1 LESLDADKD
10 IQIYLILFII
20 TLTSNINLLISQEIN
35 FHTPIDAPFDLSGT
49 FGEFRSR
56 FHTGIDFKSRGV
68 QGQKIF
74 SIEDGYVSRIEVN
87 NYGYGKVIYIDHFN
101 GFTSVYAHLKNFS
114 PELDKY
120 IKSELYK
127 SKRNSIKK
135 FPKKNQLKI
144 SKGEVIGYSG
154 NTGRSFGPH
163 LHFEIR
169 DTKSQDAVNPLM
181 FNYTYKDDERPIIRG
196 LYVIN
201 EENSLVRS
209 LPERKKV
216 RKVNDSTYTV
226 DDFEYNGKVGI
237 GLDIYDIQYKN
248 LYNQN
253 GVYKVELF
261 IDSILKYSY
270 KMDKIKFSE
279 NHYKKIMYDYLS
291 LVQRNKKVLKIYSPR
306 NSNLSFLKNNRFN
319 GIINSDSLK
328 DNSLLIRVSDW
339 NGNSSS
345 IKFKI
350 KVNDSIYS
358 KLSYNGIEILTNQ
371 NYTLNKNS
379 SIIEIDKNTFY
390 DDLLMNISYQSDTLN
405 LGKEKDPF
413 RSTIRI
419 KLPHQISDTLKL
431 RQSFIG
437 KIINGKISYI
447 RSKKNNSYINAS
459 ISSLG
464 EYIISKDSLKPEIK
478 PVNFK
483 SNSNIKLKNT
493 LKLRLKDDLSGIKS
507 YSSSFNGNWALFE
520 YEPKSNMIFHNLS
533 DGIVKNGENELIIR
547 YEDGVG
553 NKGVYQTKV
562 YY

>member
-1 LESLDADKD
+1 MRLFLR
-10 IQIYLILFII
+10 ILFT
-20 TLTSNINLLISQEIN
+20 TLFISNINFGISQEID

-74 SIEDGYVSRIEVN
+74 SIEDGYISRIEVN
-87 NYGYGKVIYIDHFN
+87 NYGYGKVIYIDHLN
-101 GFTSVYAHLKNFS
+101 GFTSVYAHLKNFN
-114 PELDKY
+114 PELDEY

-135 FPKKNQLKI
+135 FPKTNQLRI
-144 SKGEVIGYSG
+144 NKGEVIGYSG

-169 DTKSQDAVNPLM
+169 DTKSQDAINPLM

-196 LYVIN
+196 LYIIN
-201 EENSLVRS
+201 ENNSLVRNS
-209 LPERKKV
+209 PIRKKV
-216 RKVNDSTYTV
+216 KKINDSTYTV
-226 DDFEYNGKVGI
+226 DDFEYNGKIGI

-291 LVQRNKKVLKIYSPR
+291 LAQKNKKVLKIYTPR
-306 NSNLSFLKNNRFN
+306 NSDLSFLKNNKFN
-319 GIINSDSLK
+319 GIINSDSIR
-328 DNSLLIRVSDW
+328 DNSLLVKVSDW

-345 IKFKI
+345 IKFNLKA
-350 KVNDSIYS
+350 NDSIS
-358 KLSYNGIEILTNQ
+358 RRSSYNGIEILTNQ

-379 SIIEIDKNTFY
+379 SIIEIGKNTFY

-405 LGKEKDPF
+405 LGEEKDPF
-413 RSTIRI
+413 RSSIRI
-419 KLPHQISDTLKL
+419 KLPHKISDTLEL
-431 RQSFIG
+431 RQSFVG

-447 RSKKNNSYINAS
+447 SSKKNKSYIYANT
-459 ISSLG
+459 SSLG
-464 EYIISKDSLKPEIK
+464 EYIISKDTLKPDIK
-478 PVNFK
+478 PINFK
-483 SNSNIKLKNT
+483 NNSNIKVKNT
-493 LKLRLKDDLSGIKS
+493 LKLRLKDDLSGIKN
-507 YSSSFNGNWALFE
+507 YSSYFNGNWALFE

-533 DGIVKNGENELIIR
+533 DGIIKDGENKLIII

>member
-1 LESLDADKD
+1 MRLFLR
-10 IQIYLILFII
+10 ILFT
-20 TLTSNINLLISQEIN
+20 TLFISNINFGISQEID

-74 SIEDGYVSRIEVN
+74 SIEDGYISRIEVN
-87 NYGYGKVIYIDHFN
+87 NYGYGKVIYIDHLN
-101 GFTSVYAHLKNFS
+101 GFTSVYAHLKNFN
-114 PELDKY
+114 PELDEY

-135 FPKKNQLKI
+135 FPKTNQLRI
-144 SKGEVIGYSG
+144 NKGEVIGYSG

-169 DTKSQDAVNPLM
+169 DTKSQDAINPLM

-196 LYVIN
+196 LYIIN
-201 EENSLVRS
+201 ENNSLVRNS
-209 LPERKKV
+209 PIRKKV
-216 RKVNDSTYTV
+216 KKINDSTYTV
-226 DDFEYNGKVGI
+226 DDFEYNGKIGI

-291 LVQRNKKVLKIYSPR
+291 LARKNRKVLKIYTPR
-306 NSNLSFLKNNRFN
+306 NSDLSFLKNNKFN
-319 GIINSDSLK
+319 GIINSDSIR
-328 DNSLLIRVSDW
+328 DNSLLVRVSDW

-345 IKFKI
+345 IKFNLKA
-350 KVNDSIYS
+350 NDSIS
-358 KLSYNGIEILTNQ
+358 RRSSYNGIEILTNQ

-379 SIIEIDKNTFY
+379 SIIEIGKNTFY

-413 RSTIRI
+413 RSSIRI
-419 KLPHQISDTLKL
+419 KLPHKISDTLEL
-431 RQSFIG
+431 RQSFVG

-447 RSKKNNSYINAS
+447 SSKKNKSYIYANT
-459 ISSLG
+459 SSLG
-464 EYIISKDSLKPEIK
+464 EYIISKDTLKPDIK
-478 PVNFK
+478 PINFK
-483 SNSNIKLKNT
+483 NNSNIKVKNT
-493 LKLRLKDDLSGIKS
+493 LRLRLKDDLSGIKN
-507 YSSSFNGNWALFE
+507 YSSYFNGNWALFE

-533 DGIVKNGENELIIR
+533 DGIIKDGENELIIK

>member
-1 LESLDADKD
+1 MRLFLR
-10 IQIYLILFII
+10 ILFT
-20 TLTSNINLLISQEIN
+20 TLFISNINFGISQEID

-87 NYGYGKVIYIDHFN
+87 NYGYGKVIYIDHLN
-101 GFTSVYAHLKNFS
+101 GFTSVYAHLKNFN
-114 PELDKY
+114 PELDEY

-135 FPKKNQLKI
+135 FPKTNQLRI
-144 SKGEVIGYSG
+144 NKGEVIGYSG

-169 DTKSQDAVNPLM
+169 DTKSQDAINPLM

-196 LYVIN
+196 LYIIN
-201 EENSLVRS
+201 ENNSLVRNS
-209 LPERKKV
+209 PIRKKV
-216 RKVNDSTYTV
+216 KKINDSTYTV
-226 DDFEYNGKVGI
+226 DDFEYNGKIGI

-291 LVQRNKKVLKIYSPR
+291 LAQKNKKVLKIYTPR
-306 NSNLSFLKNNRFN
+306 NSDLSFLKNNKFN
-319 GIINSDSLK
+319 GIINSDSIRN
-328 DNSLLIRVSDW
+328 NSLLVRVSDW

-345 IKFKI
+345 IKFNLKA
-350 KVNDSIYS
+350 NDSIS
-358 KLSYNGIEILTNQ
+358 RRSSYNGIEILTNQ

-379 SIIEIDKNTFY
+379 SIIEIGKNTFY

-413 RSTIRI
+413 RSSIRI
-419 KLPHQISDTLKL
+419 KLPHKISDTLEL
-431 RQSFIG
+431 RQSFVG

-447 RSKKNNSYINAS
+447 SSKKNKSYIYANT
-459 ISSLG
+459 SSLG
-464 EYIISKDSLKPEIK
+464 EYIISKDTLKPDIK
-478 PVNFK
+478 PINFK
-483 SNSNIKLKNT
+483 NNSNIKVKNT
-493 LKLRLKDDLSGIKS
+493 LKLRLKDDLSGIKN
-507 YSSSFNGNWALFE
+507 YSSYFNGNWALFE

-533 DGIVKNGENELIIR
+533 DGIIKDGENELIIK

-553 NKGVYQTKV
+553 NKGVYQAKV

>member
-1 LESLDADKD
+1 MRLFLR
-10 IQIYLILFII
+10 ILFT
-20 TLTSNINLLISQEIN
+20 TLFISNINFGISQEID

-87 NYGYGKVIYIDHFN
+87 NYGYGKVIYIDHLN

-114 PELDKY
+114 PELDEY
-120 IKSELYK
+120 VKSELYK

-135 FPKKNQLKI
+135 FPKTNQLRI
-144 SKGEVIGYSG
+144 NKGEVIGYSG

-169 DTKSQDAVNPLM
+169 DTKSQDAINPLM

-196 LYVIN
+196 LYIIN
-201 EENSLVRS
+201 ENNSLVRNS
-209 LPERKKV
+209 PIRKKV
-216 RKVNDSTYTV
+216 KKINDSTYSV
-226 DDFEYNGKVGI
+226 DDFEYNGKIGI

-291 LVQRNKKVLKIYSPR
+291 LAQKNKKVLKIYTPR
-306 NSNLSFLKNNRFN
+306 NSDLSFLKNNKFN
-319 GIINSDSLK
+319 GIINSDSIRN
-328 DNSLLIRVSDW
+328 NSLLVRVSDW

-345 IKFKI
+345 IKFNLKA
-350 KVNDSIYS
+350 NDSIS
-358 KLSYNGIEILTNQ
+358 RRSSYNGIEILTNQ

-379 SIIEIDKNTFY
+379 SIIEIGKNTFY

-413 RSTIRI
+413 RSSIRI
-419 KLPHQISDTLKL
+419 KLPHKISDTLEL
-431 RQSFIG
+431 RQSFVG
-437 KIINGKISYI
+437 KIINRKISYI
-447 RSKKNNSYINAS
+447 SSKKNKSYIYAS
-459 ISSLG
+459 TSSLG
-464 EYIISKDSLKPEIK
+464 EYIISKDTLKPDIK
-478 PVNFK
+478 PINFK
-483 SNSNIKLKNT
+483 NKSNIKVKNT
-493 LKLRLKDDLSGIKS
+493 LKLRLKDDLSGIKN
-507 YSSSFNGNWALFE
+507 YSSYFNGNWALFE

-533 DGIVKNGENELIIR
+533 DGIIKDGENELIIK

-553 NKGVYQTKV
+553 NKGVYQAKV

>member
-1 LESLDADKD
+1 MRLFLR
-10 IQIYLILFII
+10 ILFT
-20 TLTSNINLLISQEIN
+20 TLFISNINFGISQEID

-87 NYGYGKVIYIDHFN
+87 NYGYGKVIYIDHLN

-114 PELDKY
+114 PELDEY
-120 IKSELYK
+120 VKSELYK

-135 FPKKNQLKI
+135 FPKKNQLRI
-144 SKGEVIGYSG
+144 NKGEVIGYSG

-169 DTKSQDAVNPLM
+169 DTKSQDAINPLM

-196 LYVIN
+196 LYIIN
-201 EENSLVRS
+201 ENNSLVRNS
-209 LPERKKV
+209 PIRKKV
-216 RKVNDSTYTV
+216 KKINDSTYTV
-226 DDFEYNGKVGI
+226 DDFEYNGKIGI

-291 LVQRNKKVLKIYSPR
+291 LAQKNKKVLKIYTPR
-306 NSNLSFLKNNRFN
+306 NSDLSFLKNNKFN
-319 GIINSDSLK
+319 GIINSDSIRN
-328 DNSLLIRVSDW
+328 NSLLVRVSDW

-345 IKFKI
+345 IKFNLKA
-350 KVNDSIYS
+350 NDSIS
-358 KLSYNGIEILTNQ
+358 RRSSYNGIEILTNQ

-379 SIIEIDKNTFY
+379 SIIEIGKNTFY

-413 RSTIRI
+413 RSSIRI
-419 KLPHQISDTLKL
+419 KLPHKISDTLEL
-431 RQSFIG
+431 RQSFVG
-437 KIINGKISYI
+437 KIINRKISYI
-447 RSKKNNSYINAS
+447 SSKKNKSYIYAS
-459 ISSLG
+459 TSSLG
-464 EYIISKDSLKPEIK
+464 EYIISKDTLKPDIK
-478 PVNFK
+478 PINFK
-483 SNSNIKLKNT
+483 NKSNIKVKNT
-493 LKLRLKDDLSGIKS
+493 LKLRLKDDLSGIKN
-507 YSSSFNGNWALFE
+507 YSSYFNGNWALFE

-533 DGIVKNGENELIIR
+533 DGIIKDGENELIIK

>member
-1 LESLDADKD
+1 MRLFLR
-10 IQIYLILFII
+10 ILYTTLFI
-20 TLTSNINLLISQEIN
+20 SNINFGISQEID
-35 FHTPIDAPFDLSGT
+35 FHNPIDAPFDLSGT

-87 NYGYGKVIYIDHFN
+87 NYGYGKVIYIDHLN

-114 PELDKY
+114 PELDEY

-127 SKRNSIKK
+127 AKKNSIKK
-135 FPKKNQLKI
+135 FPKKNQLRI

-169 DTKSQDAVNPLM
+169 DTKSQDAINPLM

-196 LYVIN
+196 LYLIN
-201 EENSLVRS
+201 EDNSLIRS
-209 LPERKKV
+209 LPIRKKV

-279 NHYKKIMYDYLS
+279 NHYKKIMYDYIS
-291 LVQRNKKVLKIYSPR
+291 LVESNKKVLKIYSPR
-306 NSNLSFLKNNRFN
+306 NSNLSFLKNNKFN
-319 GIINSDSLK
+319 GIINSDSFK
-328 DNSLLIRVSDW
+328 NNSLHVRVSDW

-350 KVNDSIYS
+350 KANDSIS
-358 KLSYNGIEILTNQ
+358 SRQSYNGIEILTDQ
-371 NYTLNKNS
+371 KYTLNKNS

-390 DDLLMNISYQSDTLN
+390 NDLLMNVSYQSGILN
-405 LGKEKDPF
+405 LGKEKDPL
-413 RSTIRI
+413 RSSIKI
-419 KLPHQISDTLKL
+419 KLPHKISDTLEL
-431 RQSFIG
+431 RQSFVG

-447 RSKKNNSYINAS
+447 NSNKSNSYIYAS

-464 EYIISKDSLKPEIK
+464 EYVISKDSLKPEIK
-478 PVNFK
+478 PINFK
-483 SNSNIKLKNT
+483 SNSNIKLKNS
-493 LKLRLKDDLSGIKS
+493 LRLRLKDDLSGIKK
-507 YSSSFNGNWALFE
+507 YSSYFNGNWALFE

-533 DGIVKNGENELIIR
+533 DGIIKNGENELIIK

>member
-1 LESLDADKD
+1 MRLFLR
-10 IQIYLILFII
+10 ILYTTLFI
-20 TLTSNINLLISQEIN
+20 SNINFGISQEID

-87 NYGYGKVIYIDHFN
+87 NYGYGKVIYIDHLN

-114 PELDKY
+114 PELDEY

-127 SKRNSIKK
+127 AKRNSIKK
-135 FPKKNQLKI
+135 FPKKNQLRI

-169 DTKSQDAVNPLM
+169 DTKSQDAINPLM

-196 LYVIN
+196 LYIIN
-201 EENSLVRS
+201 EDNSLIRS
-209 LPERKKV
+209 LPIRKKV

-279 NHYKKIMYDYLS
+279 NHYKKIMYDYIS
-291 LVQRNKKVLKIYSPR
+291 LVESNKKVLKIYSPR
-306 NSNLSFLKNNRFN
+306 NSNLSFLKNNKFN
-319 GIINSDSLK
+319 GIINSDSFK
-328 DNSLLIRVSDW
+328 NNSLHVRVSDW

-350 KVNDSIYS
+350 KANDSIS
-358 KLSYNGIEILTNQ
+358 SRQSYNGIEILTDQ
-371 NYTLNKNS
+371 KYTLNKNS

-390 DDLLMNISYQSDTLN
+390 DDLLMNVSYQSGILN

-413 RSTIRI
+413 RSSIKI
-419 KLPHQISDTLKL
+419 KLPHKISDTLQL
-431 RQSFIG
+431 RQSFVG
-437 KIINGKISYI
+437 KIINGKTSYI
-447 RSKKNNSYINAS
+447 SSKKSNSYIYAS

-464 EYIISKDSLKPEIK
+464 EYVISKDSLKPEIK
-478 PVNFK
+478 PINFK

-493 LKLRLKDDLSGIKS
+493 LRLRLKDDLSGIKK
-507 YSSSFNGNWALFE
+507 YSSYFNGNWALFE

-533 DGIVKNGENELIIR
+533 DGIIKKGENELIIK

>member
-1 LESLDADKD
+1 MRLFLR
-10 IQIYLILFII
+10 ILFT
-20 TLTSNINLLISQEIN
+20 TLFISNINFGISQEID

-74 SIEDGYVSRIEVN
+74 SIEDGYISRIEVN
-87 NYGYGKVIYIDHFN
+87 NYGYGKVIYIDHLN

-114 PELDKY
+114 PELDEY
-120 IKSELYK
+120 VKSELYK

-135 FPKKNQLKI
+135 FPKTNQLRI
-144 SKGEVIGYSG
+144 NKGEVIGYSG

-169 DTKSQDAVNPLM
+169 DTKSQDAINPLM
-181 FNYTYKDDERPIIRG
+181 FNYSYKDDERPIIRG
-196 LYVIN
+196 LYIIN
-201 EENSLVRS
+201 ENNSLVRNS
-209 LPERKKV
+209 PIRKKV
-216 RKVNDSTYTV
+216 KKINDSTYTV
-226 DDFEYNGKVGI
+226 DDFEYYGKIGI

-291 LVQRNKKVLKIYSPR
+291 LAQKNKKVLKIYTPR
-306 NSNLSFLKNNRFN
+306 NSDLSFLKNNKFN
-319 GIINSDSLK
+319 GIINSDSIR
-328 DNSLLIRVSDW
+328 DNSLLVRVSDW

-345 IKFKI
+345 IKFNLKA
-350 KVNDSIYS
+350 NDSIS
-358 KLSYNGIEILTNQ
+358 RRSSYNGIEILTNQ

-379 SIIEIDKNTFY
+379 SIIEIGKNTFY

-413 RSTIRI
+413 RSSIRI
-419 KLPHQISDTLKL
+419 KLPHKISDTLEL
-431 RQSFIG
+431 RQSFVG

-447 RSKKNNSYINAS
+447 SSKKNKSYIYAS
-459 ISSLG
+459 TSSLG
-464 EYIISKDSLKPEIK
+464 EYIISKDTLKPDIK
-478 PVNFK
+478 PINFTK
-483 SNSNIKLKNT
+483 KSNIKVKNT
-493 LKLRLKDDLSGIKS
+493 LKLRLKDDLSGIKN
-507 YSSSFNGNWALFE
+507 YSSYFNGNWALFE

-533 DGIVKNGENELIIR
+533 DGIIKDGENELIIK

-553 NKGVYQTKV
+553 NKGVYQVKV

>member
-1 LESLDADKD
+1 MRLFLR
-10 IQIYLILFII
+10 ILFT
-20 TLTSNINLLISQEIN
+20 TLFISNINFGISQEID

-74 SIEDGYVSRIEVN
+74 SIEDGYISRIEVN
-87 NYGYGKVIYIDHFN
+87 NYGYGKVIYIDHLN
-101 GFTSVYAHLKNFS
+101 GFTSVYAHLKNFN
-114 PELDKY
+114 PELDEY

-135 FPKKNQLKI
+135 FPKTNQLRI
-144 SKGEVIGYSG
+144 NKGEVIGYSG

-169 DTKSQDAVNPLM
+169 DTKSQDAINPLM
-181 FNYTYKDDERPIIRG
+181 FNYNYKDDERPIIRG
-196 LYVIN
+196 LYIIN
-201 EENSLVRS
+201 ENNSLVRNS
-209 LPERKKV
+209 PIRKKV
-216 RKVNDSTYTV
+216 KKINDSTYTV
-226 DDFEYNGKVGI
+226 DDFEYNGKIGI

-291 LVQRNKKVLKIYSPR
+291 LARKNKKVLKIYTPR
-306 NSNLSFLKNNRFN
+306 NSDLSFLKNNKFN
-319 GIINSDSLK
+319 GIINSDSIR
-328 DNSLLIRVSDW
+328 DNSLLVRVSDW

-345 IKFKI
+345 IKFNLKA
-350 KVNDSIYS
+350 NDSIS
-358 KLSYNGIEILTNQ
+358 RRSSYNGIEILTNQ

-379 SIIEIDKNTFY
+379 SIIEIGKNTFY

-413 RSTIRI
+413 RSSIRI
-419 KLPHQISDTLKL
+419 KLPHKISDTLEL
-431 RQSFIG
+431 RQSFVG

-447 RSKKNNSYINAS
+447 SSKKNKSYIYANT
-459 ISSLG
+459 SSLG
-464 EYIISKDSLKPEIK
+464 EYIISKDTLKPDIK
-478 PVNFK
+478 PINFK
-483 SNSNIKLKNT
+483 NNSNIKVKNT
-493 LKLRLKDDLSGIKS
+493 LKLRLKDDLSGIKN
-507 YSSSFNGNWALFE
+507 YSSYFNGNWALFE

-533 DGIVKNGENELIIR
+533 DGIIKDGENKLIIK

>member
-1 LESLDADKD
+1 MRLFLR
-10 IQIYLILFII
+10 ILFT
-20 TLTSNINLLISQEIN
+20 TLFISNINFGISQEID

-74 SIEDGYVSRIEVN
+74 SIEEGYISRIEVN
-87 NYGYGKVIYIDHFN
+87 NYGYGKVIYIDHLN
-101 GFTSVYAHLKNFS
+101 GFTSVYAHLKNFN
-114 PELDKY
+114 PELDEY

-135 FPKKNQLKI
+135 FPKTNQLRI
-144 SKGEVIGYSG
+144 NKGEVIGYSG

-169 DTKSQDAVNPLM
+169 DTKSQDAINPLM

-196 LYVIN
+196 LYIIN
-201 EENSLVRS
+201 ENNSLVRNS
-209 LPERKKV
+209 PIRKKV
-216 RKVNDSTYTV
+216 KKINDSTYTV
-226 DDFEYNGKVGI
+226 DDFEYNGKIGI

-291 LVQRNKKVLKIYSPR
+291 LAQKNKKVLKIYTPR
-306 NSNLSFLKNNRFN
+306 NSDLSFLKNNKFN
-319 GIINSDSLK
+319 GIINSDSIR
-328 DNSLLIRVSDW
+328 DNSLLVKVSDW

-345 IKFKI
+345 IKFNLKA
-350 KVNDSIYS
+350 NDSIS
-358 KLSYNGIEILTNQ
+358 RRSSYNGIEILTNQ

-379 SIIEIDKNTFY
+379 SIIEIGKNTFY

-413 RSTIRI
+413 RSSIRI
-419 KLPHQISDTLKL
+419 KLPHKISDTLEL
-431 RQSFIG
+431 RQSFVG

-447 RSKKNNSYINAS
+447 SSKKNKSYIYANT
-459 ISSLG
+459 SSLG
-464 EYIISKDSLKPEIK
+464 EYIISKDTLKPDIK
-478 PVNFK
+478 PINFK
-483 SNSNIKLKNT
+483 NNSNIKVKNT
-493 LKLRLKDDLSGIKS
+493 LKLRLKDDLSGIKN
-507 YSSSFNGNWALFE
+507 YSSYFNGNWALFE

-533 DGIVKNGENELIIR
+533 DGIIKDGENKLIII

>member
-1 LESLDADKD
+1 MRLFLR
-10 IQIYLILFII
+10 ILFT
-20 TLTSNINLLISQEIN
+20 TLFISNINFGISQEID

-74 SIEDGYVSRIEVN
+74 SIEDGYISRIEVN
-87 NYGYGKVIYIDHFN
+87 NYGYGKVIYIDHLN
-101 GFTSVYAHLKNFS
+101 GFTSVYAHLKNFN
-114 PELDKY
+114 PELDEY

-135 FPKKNQLKI
+135 FPKTNQLRI
-144 SKGEVIGYSG
+144 NKGEVIGYSG

-169 DTKSQDAVNPLM
+169 DTKSQDAINPLM

-196 LYVIN
+196 LYIIN
-201 EENSLVRS
+201 ENNSLVRNS
-209 LPERKKV
+209 PIRKKV
-216 RKVNDSTYTV
+216 KKINDSTYTV
-226 DDFEYNGKVGI
+226 DDFEYNGKIGI

-291 LVQRNKKVLKIYSPR
+291 LAQKNKKVLKIYTPR
-306 NSNLSFLKNNRFN
+306 NSDLSFLKNNKFN
-319 GIINSDSLK
+319 GIINSDSIR
-328 DNSLLIRVSDW
+328 DNSLLVRVSDW

-345 IKFKI
+345 IKFNLKA
-350 KVNDSIYS
+350 NDSIS
-358 KLSYNGIEILTNQ
+358 RRSSYNGIEILTNQ

-379 SIIEIDKNTFY
+379 SIIEIGKNTFY

-405 LGKEKDPF
+405 LGEEKDPF
-413 RSTIRI
+413 RSSIRI
-419 KLPHQISDTLKL
+419 KLPHKISDTLEL
-431 RQSFIG
+431 RQSFVG

-447 RSKKNNSYINAS
+447 SSKKNKSYIYANT
-459 ISSLG
+459 SSLG
-464 EYIISKDSLKPEIK
+464 EYIISKDTLKPDIK
-478 PVNFK
+478 PINFK
-483 SNSNIKLKNT
+483 NNSNIKVKNT
-493 LKLRLKDDLSGIKS
+493 LKLRLKDDLSGIKN
-507 YSSSFNGNWALFE
+507 YSSYFNGNWALFE

-533 DGIVKNGENELIIR
+533 DGIIKDGENKLIIK

>member
-1 LESLDADKD
+1 MRLFLR
-10 IQIYLILFII
+10 ILFT
-20 TLTSNINLLISQEIN
+20 TLFISNINFGISQEID

-87 NYGYGKVIYIDHFN
+87 NYGYGKVIYIDHLN

-114 PELDKY
+114 PELDEY
-120 IKSELYK
+120 VKSELYK

-135 FPKKNQLKI
+135 FPKKNQLRI
-144 SKGEVIGYSG
+144 NKGEVIGYSG

-169 DTKSQDAVNPLM
+169 DTKSQDAINPLM

-196 LYVIN
+196 LYIIN
-201 EENSLVRS
+201 ENNSLVRNS
-209 LPERKKV
+209 PIRKKL
-216 RKVNDSTYTV
+216 KKINDSTYTV
-226 DDFEYNGKVGI
+226 DDFEYNGKIGI

-261 IDSILKYSY
+261 IDSTLKYSY

-291 LVQRNKKVLKIYSPR
+291 LAQKNKKVLKIYTPR
-306 NSNLSFLKNNRFN
+306 NSDLSFLKNNKFN
-319 GIINSDSLK
+319 GIINSDSIK
-328 DNSLLIRVSDW
+328 NNSLLVRVSDW

-345 IKFKI
+345 IKFNI
-350 KVNDSIYS
+350 KANDSIS
-358 KLSYNGIEILTNQ
+358 RRSSYNGIEILTNQ

-379 SIIEIDKNTFY
+379 SIIEIGKNTFY

-413 RSTIRI
+413 RSSIRI
-419 KLPHQISDTLKL
+419 KLPHKISDTLEL
-431 RQSFIG
+431 RQSFVG
-437 KIINGKISYI
+437 KIINRKISYI
-447 RSKKNNSYINAS
+447 SSKKNKSYIYAS
-459 ISSLG
+459 TSSLG
-464 EYIISKDSLKPEIK
+464 EYIISKDTLKPDIK
-478 PVNFK
+478 PINFTNK
-483 SNSNIKLKNT
+483 SNIKVKNT
-493 LKLRLKDDLSGIKS
+493 LKLRLKDDLSGIKN
-507 YSSSFNGNWALFE
+507 YSSYFNGNWALFE

-533 DGIVKNGENELIIR
+533 DGIIKDGENELIIK

-553 NKGVYQTKV
+553 NKGVYQAKV

>member
-1 LESLDADKD
+1 MRLFLR
-10 IQIYLILFII
+10 ILFT
-20 TLTSNINLLISQEIN
+20 TLFISNINFGISQEID

-87 NYGYGKVIYIDHFN
+87 NYGYGKVIYIDHLN
-101 GFTSVYAHLKNFS
+101 GFTSVYAHLKNFN
-114 PELDKY
+114 PELDEY

-135 FPKKNQLKI
+135 FPKTNQLRI
-144 SKGEVIGYSG
+144 NKGEVIGYSG

-169 DTKSQDAVNPLM
+169 DTKSQDAINPLM

-196 LYVIN
+196 LYIIN
-201 EENSLVRS
+201 ENNSLVRNS
-209 LPERKKV
+209 PIRKKV
-216 RKVNDSTYTV
+216 KKINDSTYTV
-226 DDFEYNGKVGI
+226 DDFEYNGKIGI

-291 LVQRNKKVLKIYSPR
+291 LAQKNKKVLKIYTPR
-306 NSNLSFLKNNRFN
+306 NSDLSFLKNNKFN
-319 GIINSDSLK
+319 GIINSDSIR
-328 DNSLLIRVSDW
+328 DNSLLVRVSDW

-345 IKFKI
+345 IKFNLKA
-350 KVNDSIYS
+350 NDSIS
-358 KLSYNGIEILTNQ
+358 RRSSYNGIEILTNQ

-379 SIIEIDKNTFY
+379 SIIEIGKNTFY

-413 RSTIRI
+413 RSSIRI
-419 KLPHQISDTLKL
+419 KLPHKISDTLEL
-431 RQSFIG
+431 RQSFVG

-447 RSKKNNSYINAS
+447 SSKKNKSYIYANT
-459 ISSLG
+459 SSLG
-464 EYIISKDSLKPEIK
+464 EYIISKDTLKPDIK
-478 PVNFK
+478 PINFK
-483 SNSNIKLKNT
+483 KKSNIKVKNT
-493 LKLRLKDDLSGIKS
+493 LKLRLKDDLSGIKN
-507 YSSSFNGNWALFE
+507 YSSYFNGNWALFE

-533 DGIVKNGENELIIR
+533 DGIIKDGENELIIK

>member
-1 LESLDADKD
+1 MRLFLR
-10 IQIYLILFII
+10 ILFT
-20 TLTSNINLLISQEIN
+20 TLFISNINFGISQEID

-87 NYGYGKVIYIDHFN
+87 NYGYGKVIYIDHLN

-120 IKSELYK
+120 VKSELYK

-135 FPKKNQLKI
+135 FPKKNQLRI
-144 SKGEVIGYSG
+144 NKGEIIGYSG

-169 DTKSQDAVNPLM
+169 DTKSQDAINPLM
-181 FNYTYKDDERPIIRG
+181 FNYSYKDDERPIIRG
-196 LYVIN
+196 LYIIN
-201 EENSLVRS
+201 ENNSLVRNS
-209 LPERKKV
+209 PIRKKV
-216 RKVNDSTYTV
+216 KKINDSTYTV
-226 DDFEYNGKVGI
+226 DDVEYNGKIGI

-261 IDSILKYSY
+261 IDSTLKYSY

-291 LVQRNKKVLKIYSPR
+291 LAQKNKKVLKIYTPR
-306 NSNLSFLKNNRFN
+306 NSDLSFLKNNKFN
-319 GIINSDSLK
+319 GIINSDSIRN
-328 DNSLLIRVSDW
+328 NSLLVRVSDW

-345 IKFKI
+345 IKFNI
-350 KVNDSIYS
+350 KANDSIS
-358 KLSYNGIEILTNQ
+358 RRSSYNGIEILTNQ

-379 SIIEIDKNTFY
+379 SIIEIGKNTFY

-413 RSTIRI
+413 RSSITI
-419 KLPHQISDTLKL
+419 KLPHKISDTLEL
-431 RQSFIG
+431 RQSFVG
-437 KIINGKISYI
+437 KIINRKISYI
-447 RSKKNNSYINAS
+447 SSKKNKSYIYAS
-459 ISSLG
+459 TSSLG
-464 EYIISKDSLKPEIK
+464 EYIISKDTLKPDIK
-478 PVNFK
+478 PINFTNK
-483 SNSNIKLKNT
+483 SNIKVKNT
-493 LKLRLKDDLSGIKS
+493 LKLRLKDDLSGIKN
-507 YSSSFNGNWALFE
+507 YSSYFNGNWALFE

-533 DGIVKNGENELIIR
+533 DGIIKDGENELIIK

-553 NKGVYQTKV
+553 NKGVYQAKV

>member
-1 LESLDADKD
+1 MRLFLR
-10 IQIYLILFII
+10 ILFT
-20 TLTSNINLLISQEIN
+20 TLFISNINFGISQEID

-87 NYGYGKVIYIDHFN
+87 NYGYGKVIYIDHLN
-101 GFTSVYAHLKNFS
+101 GFTSVYAHLKNFNS
-114 PELDKY
+114 ELDEY

-135 FPKKNQLKI
+135 FPKTNQLRI
-144 SKGEVIGYSG
+144 NKGEVIGYSG

-169 DTKSQDAVNPLM
+169 DTKSQDAINPLM

-196 LYVIN
+196 LYIIN
-201 EENSLVRS
+201 ENNSLVRNS
-209 LPERKKV
+209 PIRKKV
-216 RKVNDSTYTV
+216 KKINDSTYTV
-226 DDFEYNGKVGI
+226 DDFEYNGKIGI

-291 LVQRNKKVLKIYSPR
+291 LAQKNKKVLKIYTPR
-306 NSNLSFLKNNRFN
+306 NSDLSFLKNNKFN
-319 GIINSDSLK
+319 GIINSDSIR
-328 DNSLLIRVSDW
+328 DNSLLVKVSDW

-345 IKFKI
+345 IKFNLKA
-350 KVNDSIYS
+350 NDSIS
-358 KLSYNGIEILTNQ
+358 RRSSYNGIEILTNQ

-379 SIIEIDKNTFY
+379 SIIEIGKNTFY

-413 RSTIRI
+413 RSSIRI
-419 KLPHQISDTLKL
+419 KLPHKISDTLEL
-431 RQSFIG
+431 RQSFVG
-437 KIINGKISYI
+437 KIINRKISYI
-447 RSKKNNSYINAS
+447 SSKKNKSYIYANT
-459 ISSLG
+459 SSLG
-464 EYIISKDSLKPEIK
+464 EYIISKDTLKPEIK
-478 PVNFK
+478 PINFK
-483 SNSNIKLKNT
+483 NNSNIKVKNT
-493 LKLRLKDDLSGIKS
+493 LRLRLKDDLSGIKN
-507 YSSSFNGNWALFE
+507 YSSYFNGNWALFE

-533 DGIVKNGENELIIR
+533 DGIIKDGENELIIK

>member
-1 LESLDADKD
+1 MRLFLR
-10 IQIYLILFII
+10 ILFT
-20 TLTSNINLLISQEIN
+20 TLFISNINFGISQEID

-87 NYGYGKVIYIDHFN
+87 NYGYGKVIYIDHLN
-101 GFTSVYAHLKNFS
+101 GFTSVYAHLKNFNS
-114 PELDKY
+114 ELDEY

-135 FPKKNQLKI
+135 FPKTNQLRI
-144 SKGEVIGYSG
+144 NKGEVIGYSG

-169 DTKSQDAVNPLM
+169 DTKSQDAINPLM
-181 FNYTYKDDERPIIRG
+181 FNYSYKDDERPIIRG
-196 LYVIN
+196 LYIIN
-201 EENSLVRS
+201 ENNSLVRNS
-209 LPERKKV
+209 PIRKKV
-216 RKVNDSTYTV
+216 KKINDSTYTV
-226 DDFEYNGKVGI
+226 DDFEYNGKIGI

-291 LVQRNKKVLKIYSPR
+291 LAQKNKKVLKIYTPR
-306 NSNLSFLKNNRFN
+306 NSDLSFLKNNKFN
-319 GIINSDSLK
+319 GIINSDSIR

-345 IKFKI
+345 IKFNLKA
-350 KVNDSIYS
+350 NDSIS
-358 KLSYNGIEILTNQ
+358 RRSSYNGIEILTNQ

-379 SIIEIDKNTFY
+379 SIIEIGKNTFY

-413 RSTIRI
+413 RSSIRI
-419 KLPHQISDTLKL
+419 KLPHKISDTLEL
-431 RQSFIG
+431 RQSFVG

-447 RSKKNNSYINAS
+447 SSKKNKSYIYANT
-459 ISSLG
+459 SSLG
-464 EYIISKDSLKPEIK
+464 EYIISKDTLKPDIK
-478 PVNFK
+478 AVNFK
-483 SNSNIKLKNT
+483 NNSNIKVKNI
-493 LKLRLKDDLSGIKS
+493 LKLRLKDDLSGIKN
-507 YSSSFNGNWALFE
+507 YSSYFNGNWALFE

-533 DGIVKNGENELIIR
+533 DGIIKDGENELIIK